1 MAILNKSLGDFVA
14 ENRSAFSIYTFYS
27 MIELKNINKIY
38 ESPGGNVHAL
48 KDATLAIEAG
58 EHVVVVGKS
67 GSGKST
73 LLNVISGI
81 DRPTSGTII
90 VNGQPLN
97 QLKENE
103 LALWRGKNIGIVFQF
118 YQLLPTLSA
127 FDNVLFAMNLV
138 DKIPKSERKT
148 KAKQHL
154 KSVGLIDKLEKF
166 PNELSGGE
174 RQRVAIARALAN
186 DPTLIIADEPTGNLD
201 SKTGEQINQLF
212 NTLNDKGTTMI
223 TVTHA
228 NISHRGF
235 DKVITIEDGMLWE
248 TAKP

>member
-1 MAILNKSLGDFVA
+1 M
-14 ENRSAFSIYTFYS
+14 
-27 MIELKNINKIY
+27 
-38 ESPGGNVHAL
+38 HAL
-48 KDATLAIEAG
+48 KDATLSIEAG
-58 EHVVVVGKS
+58 ENVVVVGKS

-90 VNGQPLN
+90 VNSQPLN

-127 FDNVLFAMNLV
+127 LNNVLFAMSLV
-138 DKIPKSERKT
+138 DKIPKSDR
-148 KAKQHL
+148 KAKAEQHL
-154 KSVGLIDKLEKF
+154 EEVGLSDKGHKF

-212 NTLNDKGTTMI
+212 KTLNDKGTTLV

-228 NISHRGF
+228 NISDRAF
-235 DKVITIEDGMLWE
+235 DKVVFIEDGRVKCEM
-248 TAKP
+248 